1 MMLRMVSLSH
11 ALKLYLGVSRGMWC
25 DGGTGFYDVKDG
37 KPVTC
42 LKTVSGSK

>member
-1 MMLRMVSLSH
+1 MLL
-11 ALKLYLGVSRGMWC
+11 ACGVME
-25 DGGTGFYDVKDG
+25 GTGFYDVKDG